1 MVEVPHAHIRLLDV
15 ELLAGDGLQLR
26 YRGSAA
32 DAAFVVLILRVR
44 RLDDDEVQGVYL
56 SYGCAVGP
64 LKDHLPH
71 DLRPTPVPRVE
82 LLPRGLEDDFVVVA
96 LHEVGLEGGR
106 VLGIQEGP
114 VVNRSGLHEALGGR
128 RGAQRERHR
137 PVVRVAVHVGV
148 PLPEP
153 PASNPGKGRGGGIQT
168 PWHVTTPRGACS
180 GRARQRPHPGG
191 VALRVDEEHLL
202 PLLHLLPLVNLADE
216 LALLLPGRDTAVLAH
231 LFGRHPGL
239 APTKGARGGA
249 GGAAAAQPG

>member
-153 PASNPGKGRGGGIQT
+153 
-168 PWHVTTPRGACS
+168 
-180 GRARQRPHPGG
+180 
-191 VALRVDEEHLL
+191 LRVDEEHLL